1 MAFVARRSTGGKL
14 VERQQLSG
22 RGSSTMNR
30 PMTDIS
36 DDDDT
41 DTMMGYTNRTFN
53 SPPTV
58 RYVGEDTKNDIDDD
72 DDDDVDV
79 DDVEEEKDI
88 YELDDDPDTDAET
101 SYTFAPQKMG
111 SVSSLDTNVDTIMDF
126 CNELDECERED
137 EERERKQN
145 LKDSIESEL
154 ANLDDDVDDED
165 DSEWQ
170 TYKSPT
176 PRAVPAEEHSMPTDT
191 ETDTIWNN
199 NQDNQSLSSFESLQV
214 PETPAIPIDAQS
226 AKTYFVGKVES
237 NNDPLLTNRTYDLS
251 SASSVRKTDASSVSG
266 SSWTENRSNM
276 VPSLSLGSCSSDAST
291 YYKTLDGKKERV
303 SQSSYED
310 WIARKERQ
318 KQEKI
323 QAAKME
329 KEKKESEAAL
339 RQRLSKERFE
349 QWCKRKEEQKKSKPT
364 SLVNAKGSVSSRV
377 GMGGGTSSFAST
389 QSLRTVKPPPI
400 RETPEMMKKR
410 LKEWERVKVEKQ
422 QQERERL
429 RQQEERKEKLEQE
442 RLQKTKGAWNKWMK
456 KVSNRPKPVPLNQG
470 IDTLRGTVSN
480 IYINPIPWVSN
491 IEPKDSRGR

>member
-1 MAFVARRSTGGKL
+1 MAFVARRSTEGKL

-22 RGSSTMNR
+22 RGSSTKNR

-41 DTMMGYTNRTFN
+41 DTMMGYTNRTIR

-58 RYVGEDTKNDIDDD
+58 RYVGEDTKNDIDDYD
-72 DDDDVDV
+72 D

-88 YELDDDPDTDAET
+88 DELDEDPDTDAET

-111 SVSSLDTNVDTIMDF
+111 SVNSLDTNEDTIMDF
-126 CNELDECERED
+126 CNELDDCERED
-137 EERERKQN
+137 QERENKQT
-145 LKDSIESEL
+145 LKDSIEAEL
-154 ANLDDDVDDED
+154 ADLDDLDIDDED
-165 DSEWQ
+165 DLELQ
-170 TYKSPT
+170 TFKSPT
-176 PRAVPAEEHSMPTDT
+176 PRAVPVEEHAMASDT
-191 ETDTIWNN
+191 ETDTIWDN
-199 NQDNQSLSSFESLQV
+199 NQDTQSLSSFESIHV
-214 PETPAIPIDAQS
+214 PATPATPVDAQS

-237 NNDPLLTNRTYDLS
+237 KNDPLLTNRTYDVS

-266 SSWTENRSNM
+266 SSWTENRGNM
-276 VPSLSLGSCSSDAST
+276 VPSISLGSCSSEAST

-303 SQSSYED
+303 SQSAYED

-339 RQRLSKERFE
+339 RQRLSKEHFE
-349 QWCKRKEEQKKSKPT
+349 QWCKRKEEQKKSKPMN
-364 SLVNAKGSVSSRV
+364 LINAKGSVSSRV
-377 GMGGGTSSFAST
+377 RMGGGTSSFAST
-389 QSLRTVKPPPI
+389 HSLRSVKPPPS

-422 QQERERL
+422 QQERERI
-429 RQQEERKEKLEQE
+429 RQQEERKIKLEQE

-456 KVSNRPKPVPLNQG
+456 KASNRPKPVPLNQG

-491 IEPKDSRGR
+491 IETKDCRGR